1 LNAIGARVHERTNL
15 SMIRVRNLHK
25 RFGSSHVLRGVDLD
39 IARGEVFVIIGR
51 SGSGKSTLL
60 RCLNFL
66 VEYDEGEVSFNDVL
80 VGYRRRPNGSLVR
93 DTESSINQLRAQMGM
108 VCQSFN
114 LFPHMSVLENVI
126 EGPVFV
132 RHIARREAVVMAEE
146 LLAKVGLADKAAA
159 YPSTLSG
166 GQQQRAAIARALAME
181 PKAILFDEPT
191 SALDPEL
198 VGEVLDVMQKLAAE
212 GMTMVIVTH
221 EMSFAREAADRVMML
236 EEGIALEVG
245 PPEQLFKAPIQART
259 AEFLRRVQR

>member
-1 LNAIGARVHERTNL
+1 MMAPIPP
-15 SMIRVRNLHK
+15 MIRVRNLHK
-25 RFGSSHVLRGVDLD
+25 HFGSSHVLRGVDLD

-80 VGYRRRPNGSLVR
+80 VGYRRRSDGRLVR
-93 DTESSINQLRAQMGM
+93 DSESNINQLRAQMGM

-132 RHIARREAVVMAEE
+132 RHMARRDAVAMAEE

-191 SALDPEL
+191 SALDPVEGIEHRAL
-198 VGEVLDVMQKLAAE
+198 RGGALD
-212 GMTMVIVTH
+212 
-221 EMSFAREAADRVMML
+221 REAHLALDARQLAQMCGQHDADHGDVCTSTDSTGGRSRTIGVQL
-236 EEGIALEVG
+236 S
-245 PPEQLFKAPIQART
+245 PPSGET
-259 AEFLRRVQR
+259 